1 MELIKERELIPV
13 PTDSLWLK
21 AEGTINVF
29 LKDGKLH
36 LYVHSGTCH
45 IIDYAFPEDC
55 DIAFKDI

>member
-1 MELIKERELIPV
+1 MIPV
-13 PTDSLWLK
+13 STESLWLK

-45 IIDYAFPEDC
+45 IIDYASPEDC
-55 DIAFKDI
+55 NIAFDDI